1 MLIWQSLQC
10 SHGSGGRPDPTAPSS
25 LSDHPIFGP
34 VSFLVYSCTF
44 GVYIYIYVYY
54 LFIYLFNY
62 LFIYLFMYLLDLFIY
77 LFN

>member
-44 GVYIYIYVYY
+44 GVYIYMYV

-62 LFIYLFMYLLDLFIY
+62 LFIYLCIYWIY
-77 LFN
+77 LFI